1 MVDPNDI
8 IANVMQQMVL
18 WGGISL
24 VVTVVLIA
32 LIWRMARRMV
42 SPHGEMKN
50 AVMGQA
56 TVLDVQ
62 DTGTRLNNNP
72 YIALTL
78 DVAHPDG
85 SHYQT
90 ETKTVVSIVQ
100 LPRLQ
105 PGAMIA
111 VKIDAANKTK
121 VAVA

>member
-1 MVDPNDI
+1 MVDPNQI
-8 IANVMQQMVL
+8 IASTMQQMLL

-24 VVTVVLIA
+24 VVTVVLIV
-32 LIWRMARRMV
+32 LIMRMARRMTN
-42 SPHGEMKN
+42 PHGAMQN

-56 TVLDVQ
+56 TVLDIQ

-78 DVAHPDG
+78 DVLHPDG
-85 SHYQT
+85 SQYRTQ
-90 ETKTVVSIVQ
+90 TKTVVSIVQ

-105 PGAMIA
+105 PGALIA
-111 VKIDAANKTK
+111 VKIDPADKAK